1 MAITTL
7 PAKLNTTHIWWG
19 YSGLVILLA
28 GIYFGSLSGLLL
40 EVDDARTFRDNI
52 AVAQDF
58 TYLFS
63 SDKEVGSGRLT
74 SDFVRFIAYLLVGNK
89 PGPVHLFLVAVH
101 TLASLLLA
109 RLTFRLGLPLNVSLL
124 SGLLFLVNVAQFRA
138 VHWIAALDY
147 PLALLWGCLTLLAYL
162 HYRDRPQPL
171 RLALFYLCLL
181 LSLLT
186 HLVIAFVLPFFVY
199 LLWRQQQPL
208 RACLRHFAWPAILS
222 PLVLYG
228 VLSSTSK
235 ATTTWWSIERYAADG
250 GVELLLGCG
259 RMLLWLLSRM
269 ATTAYWLPLPLY
281 EQQGWELYVG
291 VVFLVLLLGVIWKR
305 IYPLDAWALW
315 ILMGLIPFALL
326 TEDTIGALLAGPSR
340 YVYLATGGWAVMLG
354 WSIVWLGQWIS
365 QRLEMRSSYV
375 LAGLLAP
382 LLVSSY
388 VYLKKV
394 EALSFH
400 MSGRNYIAD
409 EETDKG
415 VAQMQRALKHA
426 PEVLA
431 LEDVYPRICLSLI
444 NKPSEFEDVAKE
456 GLERLPQSARLNLY
470 MYAFTSMAAN
480 ALSQKQALDY
490 LAKGKRYA
498 ATESTVNV
506 PMTLA
511 TAFNNLGHG
520 YQSAQNFEQAI
531 IAYRRSLQYLP
542 NRLNTLVNFAYALF
556 DANKVQEAKEITQ
569 RAAQINSQEPRVMY
583 LTALILQ
590 AGGKTAEALALAQ
603 EAMRLKPLAEL
614 FYLASFSY
622 HRLGQYDQAVDM
634 LEEGIRRKG
643 ETPNL
648 ATYKRLADY
657 YHKSGR
663 RDDAINAYNAAL
675 QLAPDDAA
683 ARTNLAWLLYLNGQV
698 KEAITHTLRALKKRP
713 TNRTVF
719 NLGLFYLSNGEIDKA
734 KATYAL
740 AIEQFGAAAGEE
752 IGAAHNLKSLAK
764 QGIQP
769 EAAREI
775 LKTHW
780 HE

>member
-1 MAITTL
+1 MSISL
-7 PAKLNTTHIWWG
+7 LRDNRLIWTIYG
-19 YSGLVILLA
+19 IFIALVA
-28 GIYFGSLSGLLL
+28 VIYFASLSELMAD
-40 EVDDARTFRDNI
+40 VDDEHTFHDNV

-74 SDFVRFIAYLLVGNK
+74 ADFFRFIAYLLVGNQ
-89 PGPVHLFLVAVH
+89 PGSVHLFLVVVH
-101 TLASLLLA
+101 TLTSLLLA
-109 RLTFRLGLPLNVSLL
+109 RLAFRLGLPLNVSLL

-162 HYRDRPQPL
+162 RYRDQPQPL
-171 RLALFYLCLL
+171 KLALFYLSLL

-199 LLWRQQQPL
+199 LLWRQQQSL
-208 RACLRHFAWPAILS
+208 HTCLRHFAWPTILS

-250 GVELLLGCG
+250 GVELLMGCA
-259 RMLLWLLSRM
+259 RMLLWLLGRM

-281 EQQGWELYVG
+281 QRQEWELYVG
-291 VVFLVLLLGVIWKR
+291 AIFLVLLLGLIWKR

-315 ILMGLIPFALL
+315 ILMALVPFALL

-354 WSIVWLGQWIS
+354 WSLVELGHWVSRRIEAKS
-365 QRLEMRSSYV
+365 DYV
-375 LAGLLAP
+375 LAGLLA
-382 LLVSSY
+382 LILVSSY
-388 VYLKKV
+388 VSLKKV
-394 EALSFH
+394 EALSFY

-415 VAQMQRALKHA
+415 VAQMRRALKHA

-431 LEDVYPRICLSLI
+431 LEDVYPRLCLALI
-444 NKPSEFEDVAKE
+444 NKPGEFERVAKE
-456 GLERLPQSARLNLY
+456 GLKVLPQSARLNLY
-470 MYAFTSMAAN
+470 MYAFTTMTADSS
-480 ALSQKQALDY
+480 SQKQILDY

-498 ATESTVNV
+498 ATNNTVNV

-520 YQSAQNFEQAI
+520 FQTARDFEQAV
-531 IAYRRSLQYLP
+531 IAYRYSLQYLP
-542 NRLNTLVNFAYALF
+542 NRFNTLVNFAYALF

-590 AGGKTAEALALAQ
+590 AGGKTAEALALAR

-622 HRLGQYDQAVDM
+622 HRLGQYDQAAAM

-648 ATYKRLADY
+648 ETYKRLANY

-663 RDDAINAYNAAL
+663 RDDAINAYSAAL

-683 ARTNLAWLLYLNGQV
+683 ARTNLAWVLYLNGQV
-698 KEAITHTLRALKKRP
+698 KEAITHSLRALQKRP
-713 TNRTVF
+713 ISRTVF

-740 AIEQFGAAAGEE
+740 AVEQFGAAAGEE
-752 IGAAHNLKSLAK
+752 IGAAHNLKNLAK
-764 QGIQP
+764 QGIQA

-780 HE
+780 HQ